1 MCVCTWVCVCVRI
14 FHCHIMHSYIVMKLL
29 SMPPTYLMIRAGA
42 CYKRGGMWCNVHT
55 KIKALPN
62 LHLQNTIFWHIID
75 WSVLKER
82 LKMFGNLTWGRML
95 SQILMTEDK
104 ANESQYSLSF
114 LSLFLSHVHV
124 GDDEDLLHI
133 YLILWRY
140 IGATKAML
148 AKNK

>member
-1 MCVCTWVCVCVRI
+1 
-14 FHCHIMHSYIVMKLL
+14 
-29 SMPPTYLMIRAGA
+29 
-42 CYKRGGMWCNVHT
+42 
-55 KIKALPN
+55 
-62 LHLQNTIFWHIID
+62 
-75 WSVLKER
+75 
-82 LKMFGNLTWGRML
+82 MFGNLTWGRML

-114 LSLFLSHVHV
+114 FEFFLSHIHI